1 MVINFADLVFDKMSL
16 SNFILFLFEE
26 LMLLGF
32 ISLLLTVGQ
41 SPISNICIPKKIGA
55 TWHPC
60 SKKQEEKLNSGY
72 PGKKGEDS
80 SSSAEDHGRKLLAA
94 AESSRRILAGADGSD
109 KCAAKVSNHLKTL
122 FDYYSPKQNCVHF
135 WCFRVNDIGIKFRG
149 SLEKLFVTVK
159 LYNL

>member
-1 MVINFADLVFDKMSL
+1 MENNFADLVFDKMSL
-16 SNFILFLFEE
+16 SNFLFFIFLFEE

-60 SKKQEEKLNSGY
+60 SKKQEEVKLNSGY
-72 PGKKGEDS
+72 PGKKEEGS

-94 AESSRRILAGADGSD
+94 AESSRRILAGADGTD

-122 FDYYSPKQNCVHF
+122 FDYYSPKKKLC
-135 WCFRVNDIGIKFRG
+135 
-149 SLEKLFVTVK
+149 SLLV
-159 LYNL
+159 L